1 MPLWHW
7 WGGRQVPR
15 LTWGSGLG
23 TLTSHLRLLLLSLLP
38 IVVLRHQKTPEVTE
52 SVSLWQVGLLRLLPI
67 VVQPQWLSELSHF
80 LLLPD
85 LTELYVLPS
94 SHKIFTISHSLP
106 SQWQC
111 DCCSCVSRNWNYHQ
125 RSQVEQPFPWN
136 DEISMIHTN
145 ANSRYQDL
153 RLTSAINY
161 WYWNRPEVL
170 ILFPIQG
177 VSYVSDAGNTK
188 VTAQKTLQYMA
199 STLLTCY

>member
-23 TLTSHLRLLLLSLLP
+23 TLTSHLRLLLSLLP

-52 SVSLWQVGLLRLLPI
+52 SVSLWQVGLLSLLPI
-67 VVQPQWLSELSHF
+67 VFQPQWLSKLSHF
-80 LLLPD
+80 LLLPH
-85 LTELYVLPS
+85 LTAAV
-94 SHKIFTISHSLP
+94 HFTFFSDTKY
-106 SQWQC
+106 SQFPILFLFS
-111 DCCSCVSRNWNYHQ
+111 DSCSWVTRYWNYPQ
-125 RSQVEQPFPWN
+125 WSQDEQPFSCN